1 MASRLSE
8 NIMLEEYIFHNDFI
22 YIFLESVFKM
32 QQKSSEIL
40 EGFIFSLTSIVKK
53 MGVAYL

>member
-8 NIMLEEYIFHNDFI
+8 NIMLEQYIFHNDFI

-32 QQKSSEIL
+32 QQKLSEIL